1 MKDIV
6 VNKVQSI
13 QRCIRRAR
21 DELERAG
28 SGFREDYTRQ
38 DAAILNITRACE
50 QALDLTNHIIKTH
63 KMGIPTSSR
72 ESFDL
77 LERQGVIPNDLAV
90 KLRKMIGFR
99 NTAVHQY
106 QQLNIDIVIEI
117 IRSGLDDLIAFTDAI
132 IDFVDDTES

>member
-1 MKDIV
+1 MKDII

-21 DELERAG
+21 DELELAG
-28 SGFREDYTRQ
+28 TGFREDYTRQ

-50 QALDLTNHIIKTH
+50 QAIDLANHIIRTH

-77 LERQGVIPNDLAV
+77 LERQGVIPNDLAA

-106 QQLNIDIVIEI
+106 QQLNIDIVIKI
-117 IRSGLDDLIAFTDAI
+117 IRSGLDEFIAFTDAI
-132 IDFVDDTES
+132 MGFIDDTES

>member
-1 MKDIV
+1 VKDII

-50 QALDLTNHIIKTH
+50 QALDLANHIIRTH

-77 LERQGVIPNDLAV
+77 LERQGVIPNDLAA

-132 IDFVDDTES
+132 IGFVDDTES

>member
-1 MKDIV
+1 MKDII

-50 QALDLTNHIIKTH
+50 QALDLANHIIRTH

-77 LERQGVIPNDLAV
+77 LERQGVIPNDLAA

-132 IDFVDDTES
+132 IGFVDDTES

>member
-1 MKDIV
+1 VKDII

-21 DELERAG
+21 EELELAG
-28 SGFREDYTRQ
+28 TGFREDYTRQ

-50 QALDLTNHIIKTH
+50 QALDLANHIIRTH

>member
-1 MKDIV
+1 MKDII

-21 DELERAG
+21 DELELAG
-28 SGFREDYTRQ
+28 TGFREDYTRQ

-50 QALDLTNHIIKTH
+50 QALDLANHIIRTH

-132 IDFVDDTES
+132 IGFVDDTES

>member
-21 DELERAG
+21 EELELAG
-28 SGFREDYTRQ
+28 TGFREDYTRQ

-117 IRSGLDDLIAFTDAI
+117 IRSGLDELITFTDAI
-132 IDFVDDTES
+132 IGFVDDTEG

>member
-1 MKDIV
+1 VKDIV

-21 DELERAG
+21 EELELAG
-28 SGFREDYTRQ
+28 TGFREDYTRQ

-63 KMGIPTSSR
+63 KMGIPASSR

-132 IDFVDDTES
+132 IGFVDDTES

>member
-1 MKDIV
+1 MKDII

-50 QALDLTNHIIKTH
+50 QALDLANHIIRTH

-106 QQLNIDIVIEI
+106 QQLNIDIV
-117 IRSGLDDLIAFTDAI
+117 
-132 IDFVDDTES
+132 TELTQPF

>member
-1 MKDIV
+1 VKDIV

-13 QRCIRRAR
+13 QRCIKRAR
-21 DELERAG
+21 DELELAG
-28 SGFREDYTRQ
+28 TGFREDYTRQ

-50 QALDLTNHIIKTH
+50 QALDLANHIIRTH

-77 LERQGVIPNDLAV
+77 LERQGVIPNDLAA

-132 IDFVDDTES
+132 IGFVDNIEA

>member
-1 MKDIV
+1 VKDII

-21 DELERAG
+21 DELELAG
-28 SGFREDYTRQ
+28 TGFREDYTRQ

-50 QALDLTNHIIKTH
+50 QALDLANHIIKTH

-117 IRSGLDDLIAFTDAI
+117 IRSGLDNLIAFTDAI

>member
-1 MKDIV
+1 MKDII

-21 DELERAG
+21 DELELAG
-28 SGFREDYTRQ
+28 TGFREDDTRQ

-50 QALDLTNHIIKTH
+50 QALDLANHIIRTH

-132 IDFVDDTES
+132 IGFVDDTES

>member
-1 MKDIV
+1 VKDII

-21 DELERAG
+21 DELELAG
-28 SGFREDYTRQ
+28 TGFREDDTRQ

-50 QALDLTNHIIKTH
+50 QALDLANHIIRTH

-132 IDFVDDTES
+132 IGFVDDTES

>member
-13 QRCIRRAR
+13 QRCIIRAR
-21 DELERAG
+21 EELERAG
-28 SGFREDYTRQ
+28 TGFREDYTRQ

-50 QALDLTNHIIKTH
+50 QALDLANHIIKTH

-77 LERQGVIPNDLAV
+77 LERQGVIPNNLAA

-106 QQLNIDIVIEI
+106 QQLNIDIGIEI
-117 IRSGLDDLIAFTDAI
+117 IQSGLDDLIAFTDAI
-132 IDFVDDTES
+132 MGFVDNTES

>member
-1 MKDIV
+1 VKDIV

-13 QRCIRRAR
+13 QRCIIRAR
-21 DELERAG
+21 EELERAG

-38 DAAILNITRACE
+38 DAAILNITRASE
-50 QALDLTNHIIKTH
+50 QAIDLANHLIKIH

-77 LERQGVIPNDLAV
+77 LERQGVIPNDLAAR
-90 KLRKMIGFR
+90 LRKMIGFR

-117 IRSGLDDLIAFTDAI
+117 IQSGLDDLVAFTDAI
-132 IDFVDDTES
+132 MGFVDNTES

>member
-21 DELERAG
+21 EELELAG
-28 SGFREDYTRQ
+28 TGFREDYTRQ

-50 QALDLTNHIIKTH
+50 QALDLANHIIRTH

-132 IDFVDDTES
+132 IGFVDDTES

>member
-1 MKDIV
+1 VKDIV

-132 IDFVDDTES
+132 IDFVNDTES